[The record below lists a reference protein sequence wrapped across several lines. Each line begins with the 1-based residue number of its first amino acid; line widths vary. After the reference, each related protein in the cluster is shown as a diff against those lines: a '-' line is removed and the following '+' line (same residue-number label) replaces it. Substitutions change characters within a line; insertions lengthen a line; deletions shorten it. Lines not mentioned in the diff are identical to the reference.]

1 MARLT
6 PSQDFFAKWH
16 AWGLA
21 SFATVIGP
29 WQEKLT
35 NIGLVSNFFQPAL
48 NIVASIIG
56 PLVCLTSFAALST
69 CSRARQQKIGI
80 VFFIVFLVLIILC
93 LTLRHGIGLFWFPE
107 GSLQMAVWVAWWIIY
122 LGLFAAL
129 GVAIVSSTLAT
140 PSVARQKGGDDVNA
154 STGSS
159 GNAEHR

>member
-1 MARLT
+1 MAQLPT
-6 PSQDFFAKWH
+6 SQDFFAKWQ

-80 VFFIVFLVLIILC
+80 AFFFVFVILIVSC
-93 LTLRHGIGLFWFPE
+93 LTLRHGIGLIWFPE
-107 GSLQMAVWVAWWIIY
+107 GGAQMAVWVAWWAIY

-129 GVAIVSSTLAT
+129 GVAIVSATMAT
-140 PSVARQKGGDDVNA
+140 PAVSRPKTND
-154 STGSS
+154 
-159 GNAEHR
+159 

>member
-1 MARLT
+1 MSQL
-6 PSQDFFAKWH
+6 PSSEDFFAKWQT
-16 AWGLA
+16 WGLA

-69 CSRARQQKIGI
+69 CSRARQQRIGI
-80 VFFIVFLVLIILC
+80 AFFFVFVILIISC
-93 LTLRHGIGLFWFPE
+93 LTLRHGVGLIWFPE
-107 GSLQMAVWVAWWIIY
+107 GGAQMAVWVAWWVIY

-129 GVAIVSSTLAT
+129 GVAIVSAT
-140 PSVARQKGGDDVNA
+140 MAAPSVARGKTNGEMNT
-154 STGSS
+154 STGS
-159 GNAEHR
+159 GNAEH

>member
-1 MARLT
+1 MAPL
-6 PSQDFFAKWH
+6 PSSQDFFAKWQT
-16 AWGLA
+16 WGLA

-69 CSRARQQKIGI
+69 CSRARQQKIGLA
-80 VFFIVFLVLIILC
+80 FFIAFLILIVSC
-93 LTLRHGIGLFWFPE
+93 LTLRHGIGLIWFPE
-107 GSLQMAVWVAWWIIY
+107 GGAQMAVWVGWWIIY

-129 GVAIVSSTLAT
+129 GVTIVSATLAA
-140 PSVARQKGGDDVNA
+140 PLVAHRKADGDA
-154 STGSS
+154 KPSTGD
-159 GNAEHR
+159 GQAEH

>member
-1 MARLT
+1 MAQLPT
-6 PSQDFFAKWH
+6 SQDFFAKWQ

-80 VFFIVFLVLIILC
+80 AFFFVFVILIVSC
-93 LTLRHGIGLFWFPE
+93 LTLRHGIGLIWFPE
-107 GSLQMAVWVAWWIIY
+107 GGAQMAVWVALWAIY

-129 GVAIVSSTLAT
+129 GVAIVSATMAT
-140 PSVARQKGGDDVNA
+140 PAVSRPKTNDDVNA
-154 STGSS
+154 STGDGS
-159 GNAEHR
+159 AEH

>member
-1 MARLT
+1 MAQLPT
-6 PSQDFFAKWH
+6 SQDFFAKWQT
-16 AWGLA
+16 WGLA

-80 VFFIVFLVLIILC
+80 AFFFVFVILIVSC
-93 LTLRHGIGLFWFPE
+93 LTLRHGIGLIWFPE
-107 GSLQMAVWVAWWIIY
+107 GGTQMAVWVAWWVIY

-129 GVAIVSSTLAT
+129 GVAIVSATMAT
-140 PSVARQKGGDDVNA
+140 PAVSRPETNDDVDA
-154 STGSS
+154 STGDGS
-159 GNAEHR
+159 AEH